1 LGKEDTITI
10 KPSAWL
16 IQVTGSK
23 YEVH

>member
-10 KPSAWL
+10 KLSAWL